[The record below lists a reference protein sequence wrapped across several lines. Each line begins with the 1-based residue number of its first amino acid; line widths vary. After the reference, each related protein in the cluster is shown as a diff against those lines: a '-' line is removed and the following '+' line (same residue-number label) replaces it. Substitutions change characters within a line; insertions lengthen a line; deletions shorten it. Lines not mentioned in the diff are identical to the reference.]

1 MMGQHDTDKERLWG
15 GGGMRITQQI
25 AEVDLMV
32 E

>member
-1 MMGQHDTDKERLWG
+1 MQQRDTGSEERLWG
-15 GGGMRITQQI
+15 GGASITQQI